1 MEEISSGTEVVNL
14 VATLLPL
21 VLKWV
26 TGNVMAPVLETDPVS
41 ETVTVNV

>member
-1 MEEISSGTEVVNL
+1 MISSGMDAVNL
-14 VATLLPL
+14 VAILPPL

-26 TGNVMAPVLETDPVS
+26 TGNVMAPVLDTDPVS